1 MDMIEVKHFVS
12 VDIDISKMVYK
23 LMSAEKKGFEL
34 RKYFKDYNA
43 YDIWITYNNEE
54 DGCVFRLSISD
65 FAEEGVCMT
74 LCQREG
80 TKINPS
86 VMVNF
91 LSEIIQKEKERK
103 QRNAKTDKRST
114 KSETGGRN

>member
-1 MDMIEVKHFVS
+1 MPKNKNTCIYIYVVKQ
-12 VDIDISKMVYK
+12 YQPQ
-23 LMSAEKKGFEL
+23 EG
-34 RKYFKDYNA
+34 YNGKII
-43 YDIWITYNNEE
+43 YTYNNEE